1 MSKLSD
7 YLKKN
12 KIDARRV
19 VAASKSIEGLR
30 PEDRA
35 IRLARKQTKAG
46 KEGVTDALKELA
58 AKKMR
63 SGHKVSRPA
72 FNRAL
77 AGEKLTT
84 RARGRIVRAVNAVLA
99 HKSKAEAKAADLF

>member
-35 IRLARKQTKAG
+35 IRLTRKQTKAD
-46 KEGVTDALKELA
+46 KDGVTDALKELA
-58 AKKMR
+58 AKKMPLATR
-63 SGHKVSRPA
+63 S
-72 FNRAL
+72 
-77 AGEKLTT
+77 
-84 RARGRIVRAVNAVLA
+84 RARRSTARWPA
-99 HKSKAEAKAADLF
+99 KS

>member
-19 VAASKSIEGLR
+19 VAASKTIEGLR

-35 IRLARKQTKAG
+35 IRLARKQTKA
-46 KEGVTDALKELA
+46 
-58 AKKMR
+58 
-63 SGHKVSRPA
+63 
-72 FNRAL
+72 
-77 AGEKLTT
+77 
-84 RARGRIVRAVNAVLA
+84 AR
-99 HKSKAEAKAADLF
+99 KA